1 MEKTKIGLSVA
12 LVSAFVYLVAL
23 FGGYAPL
30 ILVGG
35 YILIAEES
43 SQLKKAAVTAM
54 AVLLAVSAAV
64 FLVGLIPDL
73 LNTVYTFLRLFDV
86 QLYDSTIQ
94 TLANLLSNIIYIA
107 RSVALVGL
115 AGLSL
120 INKPMNL
127 PFIDRLFD

>member
-1 MEKTKIGLSVA
+1 MEKTKFGLSVA

-23 FGGYAPL
+23 FGGYTPL
-30 ILVGG
+30 ILVAG
-35 YILIAEES
+35 YILIAEENA
-43 SQLKKAAVTAM
+43 QLKKAAVTAM

-86 QLYDSTIQ
+86 HPYDSTIQ

-107 RSVALVGL
+107 RSVVLIGL
-115 AGLSL
+115 AGLAL
-120 INKPMNL
+120 INKPIKL
-127 PFIDRLFD
+127 PFIDKLFD